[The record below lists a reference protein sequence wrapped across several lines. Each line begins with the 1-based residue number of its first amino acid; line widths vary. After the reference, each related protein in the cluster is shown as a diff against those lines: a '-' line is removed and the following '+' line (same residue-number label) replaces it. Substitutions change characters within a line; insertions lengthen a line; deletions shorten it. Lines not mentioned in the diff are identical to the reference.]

1 MRKVKEEDFK
11 IFWKE
16 ADKKYNLANTY
27 YWYPLIEKAIENTIV
42 SYRTTELLK
51 SRFKETLERN
61 IQELNVLMY
70 LKMEYQIDGSE
81 YYIIESKEF
90 DLDRYSE
97 EYYITTDLSG
107 LIYYSHE
114 DTISFSGD
122 IFINII
128 NDLNITLPEN
138 VI

>member
-1 MRKVKEEDFK
+1 
-11 IFWKE
+11 
-16 ADKKYNLANTY
+16 
-27 YWYPLIEKAIENTIV
+27 
-42 SYRTTELLK
+42 
-51 SRFKETLERN
+51 
-61 IQELNVLMY
+61 
-70 LKMEYQIDGSE
+70 MEYQIDGSE

-114 DTISFSGD
+114 DTISFAGD

-128 NDLNITLPEN
+128 NDLNIMLPE
-138 VI
+138 IQRI